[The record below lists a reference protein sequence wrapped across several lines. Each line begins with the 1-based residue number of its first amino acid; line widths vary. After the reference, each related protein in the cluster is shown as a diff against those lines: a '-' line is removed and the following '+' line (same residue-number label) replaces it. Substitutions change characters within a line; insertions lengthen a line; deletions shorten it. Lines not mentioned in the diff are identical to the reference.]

1 MRPDSMRVVAGYV
14 GLTTG
19 VCLAY
24 LGHHVTCVDKDPEK
38 IALLERGKSPIHE
51 QGMEEVMSL
60 AAPRLAFADS
70 TPEVVGDA
78 DLVLIAVGT
87 PCKPSG
93 QADNRYVEEAARE
106 IASHHTPRREYSEV
120 SIRRRT

>member
-1 MRPDSMRVVAGYV
+1 
-14 GLTTG
+14 
-19 VCLAY
+19 
-24 LGHHVTCVDKDPEK
+24 
-38 IALLERGKSPIHE
+38 
-51 QGMEEVMSL
+51 MSL
-60 AAPRLAFADS
+60 AAPRLAFAES
-70 TPEVVGDA
+70 TAKVVGDA
-78 DLVLIAVGT
+78 DLVLIVGT